1 MKKNYVPQPIDT
13 NGVVLPQ
20 ELNGLAELIAK
31 NVHDG
36 WSARRIADGWTYG
49 EMRDD
54 AKRITPC
61 LVSYEDLTEEEKA
74 FDRNTAFETLRLIIK
89 LGFKITK

>member
-13 NGVVLPQ
+13 HDVVLPE
-20 ELNGLAELIAK
+20 ELNDLAELIAK
-31 NVHDG
+31 NVHEV
-36 WSARRIADGWTYG
+36 WSAGRIADGWTYG

-54 AKRITPC
+54 EKRVTPC
-61 LVSYEDLTEEEKA
+61 LVSYEDLTEEEKT
-74 FDRNTAFETLRLIIK
+74 FDRNTAFETLRLITK